1 MMFTVIALAVTSAI
15 GLVAITA
22 VVRSLAT
29 EGKLQRQA
37 VVERLAES
45 ASEEVFG
52 RLAKSVSSLSA
63 ITSHPAYSTGTDV
76 GTASSV

>member
-1 MMFTVIALAVTSAI
+1 MQTTSRIKRDRQSGQAMMFTIVALAVTSAI

-22 VVRSLAT
+22 VIRSLAT

-45 ASEEVFG
+45 ASEEV
-52 RLAKSVSSLSA
+52 
-63 ITSHPAYSTGTDV
+63 
-76 GTASSV
+76 

>member
-1 MMFTVIALAVTSAI
+1 MGWQIVRTGRHIKRDRQSGQAMMFTIVALAVTSAI

-22 VVRSLAT
+22 VIRSLAT

-45 ASEEVFG
+45 ASEEV
-52 RLAKSVSSLSA
+52 L
-63 ITSHPAYSTGTDV
+63 V
-76 GTASSV
+76 GWRNLFQV